1 MKVGMPQYYFTIQ
14 LPDRQEND
22 RHGTSLPDDCAALDF
37 AARRISELKK
47 DGRYGR
53 PGLMMI
59 VKNEA
64 GKMVLSLPLLAAC
77 A

>member
-1 MKVGMPQYYFTIQ
+1 MPQYYFTIRW
-14 LPDRQEND
+14 PDREKYDRDCRLPND
-22 RHGTSLPDDCAALDF
+22 RAALDC

-47 DGRYGR
+47 DSRYGH

-64 GKMVLSLPLLAAC
+64 RKTVLSIPFLAAC

>member
-1 MKVGMPQYYFTIQ
+1 MPQYYFTIQ
-14 LPDRQEND
+14 WPDRDEND
-22 RHGTSLPDDCAALDF
+22 RHCTSLPDDCAALDF

-47 DGRYGR
+47 DSGYGH

-59 VKNEA
+59 VTNE
-64 GKMVLSLPLLAAC
+64 GHRMVLSLPFLAAC